1 MIAGPIDI
9 KSARLPAKV
18 VVFDSLEAYIPRVG
32 KAEIDVTGQRHL
44 EEQMEDQLDKLKFT
58 IDRYEDAMKWAP
70 RIHRMQGFV
79 VGMAVATLLWYF
91 LP

>member
-1 MIAGPIDI
+1 VE
-9 KSARLPAKV
+9 SQL
-18 VVFDSLEAYIPRVG
+18 
-32 KAEIDVTGQRHL
+32 TNQRHL
-44 EEQMEDQLDKLKFT
+44 EQQMEDQLDKLKFT
-58 IDRYEDAMKWAP
+58 INQYEDAMKWAP

>member
-1 MIAGPIDI
+1 MAN
-9 KSARLPAKV
+9 
-18 VVFDSLEAYIPRVG
+18 
-32 KAEIDVTGQRHL
+32 QRHL
-44 EEQMEDQLDKLKFT
+44 EEQMEDQLDKLKYT
-58 IDRYEDAMKWAP
+58 INQYEDAMKWAP